1 MDRRIRWLR
10 RTYWLGAVFDGLT
23 LIPMLWPKAG
33 GAMFV
38 IEDFQPDTEYRYA
51 MGLGASLMAGW
62 TFLLLWADRKPVE
75 RKGVLLLTVF
85 PVLFGLILS
94 GAWALPKSELVQT
107 RKAAPMFI
115 FQAAITALFIYSYL
129 QARGLEEESS

>member
-1 MDRRIRWLR
+1 MDKRIRWLKR
-10 RTYWLGAVFDGLT
+10 SYRIGAVADALT
-23 LIPMLWPKAG
+23 LIPMLSPKAG
-33 GAMFV
+33 GAMYG
-38 IEDFQPDTEYRYA
+38 IEDFQPDIEYRYA

-62 TFLLLWADRKPVE
+62 TFLLVWADRKPVE
-75 RKGVLLLTVF
+75 RKGVLLLTIF

-107 RKAAPMFI
+107 RKVAPMFI
-115 FQAAITALFIYSYL
+115 FQAAITTLFIYSYM